1 MKINESRLKEIIAE
15 EMAAVEDKKYF
26 DYHDNEGGMAKSQ
39 LYRIAKYAMEL
50 HDALEENTELEAWV
64 QSKITKAADYMGTV
78 KHHLEYEMGIEMHSV
93 DGHHENESG
102 CGDAVPLSSNI
113 SAIVDMDDSED
124 FEIDDDDAYLM
135 ES

>member
-15 EMAAVEDKKYF
+15 EMAALEDKKYF
-26 DYHDNEGGMAKSQ
+26 DYHDDEGGMAKSQ

-50 HDALEENTELEAWV
+50 HDALEENTELESWI

-78 KHHLEYEMGIEMHSV
+78 KHHLEYEMGVEMHSV
-93 DGHHENESG
+93 DGHNENEGG
-102 CGDAVPLSSNI
+102 CAGAMPLEPVPGPMV
-113 SAIVDMDDSED
+113 AIGDSEE
-124 FEIDDDDAYLM
+124 FEIDDEDAFLM